1 MSPLH
6 FFERPMEVIAL
17 GDGISLPNCVIAGHP
32 QLRDAR
38 TPLGDN
44 IQKGKNVGQRQLSQ
58 RTQGVWGRRKGS
70 ACVNDISEDT
80 KPADDL

>member
-38 TPLGDN
+38 TPLG
-44 IQKGKNVGQRQLSQ
+44 G
-58 RTQGVWGRRKGS
+58 
-70 ACVNDISEDT
+70 
-80 KPADDL
+80 